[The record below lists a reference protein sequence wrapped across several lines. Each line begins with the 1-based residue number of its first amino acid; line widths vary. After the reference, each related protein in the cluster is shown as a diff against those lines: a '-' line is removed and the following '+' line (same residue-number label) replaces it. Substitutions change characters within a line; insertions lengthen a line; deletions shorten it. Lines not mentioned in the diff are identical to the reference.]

1 MIGKVTD
8 SPGMPKTEAIGAKV
22 LARYCGDT
30 QNKCASQRCLC
41 NDPGAVVS
49 LLNSWDIHNLLFFAV
64 HEECHK
70 NHLALES
77 ASGMM

>member
-8 SPGMPKTEAIGAKV
+8 SPGMPQTEAIGAKV

-49 LLNSWDIHNLLFFAV
+49 LLNSWDIHNLFLVFM
-64 HEECHK
+64 K
-70 NHLALES
+70 NVTKTIWLLKVQVE
-77 ASGMM
+77 